1 MFKLKLSKKSLF
13 ILLYLLLIL
22 IWIDLSKE
30 DRNLINLGSNIFSI
44 GAYGVAL
51 YWMLG
56 TFRSLKDKQKY
67 FWLIFSMGIF
77 SLFLSKIVPLSFY
90 LKNGFYPHSPLEDYI
105 RLIGYFFFFI
115 GFVYQMK
122 LLRST
127 LQMLQ
132 YMINIITVI
141 ITVNSLSWYFLVNP
155 FLERNQELPHSA
167 FFLSSIYHVLNISL
181 VFAAGWLLLAIKNK
195 TGLNFIMLGFFIQVI
210 GDFFYINQLQ
220 HLGVWLVFLWPIS
233 TLIMGVGANY
243 TKDHPWIL
251 KDIEKIAY
259 NQNIFSW
266 VSTAVLLGFTIFDES
281 NKLLIGFYLTI
292 MLLLVQQ
299 VLTAVENRQTF
310 SKLKQLAYASGD
322 FHKGKPS
329 KDRNYNRID
338 ILLKRIDELAHYDSL
353 TQLPNRNLF
362 QKNVEQ
368 MLEYETKF
376 SILYIDIDRFKY
388 VNDSLGHDSG
398 DLLLKEVANRVKTAV
413 NDTDV
418 VARIG
423 GDEFA
428 IIVGQSESEQLR
440 KMASRILQA
449 FEKPFHI
456 KGHKLFT
463 TPSIGISIFPE
474 QGQSMNVLLKNADAA
489 MYKAKEE
496 GKNRYVFFDE
506 QLHEKLSKRL
516 MVEERLRRA
525 IEEDALSLYYQPQ
538 VDLETEKVLGF
549 EALLRWNDKHLGT
562 VSPVEFIPIAEET
575 GLIDQIGNW
584 VLITACQQLKDWEQI
599 GLTDVTVAVNVSL
612 RQFQNPHF
620 IAEVKEVLQETE
632 LSPDLLKIEITEST
646 LQDLDM
652 ARDVLEELQSL
663 GIQIAIDDFGTGYS
677 SLSYLKNLPVNY
689 LKIDK
694 SFMEELSVNTI
705 SPIVKTIISMGRNMN
720 FSVIAEGIETADHV
734 NFLRENK
741 CHVGQGYLFSRPL
754 PASDIENYFQDK
766 LQTVSYSF

>member
-1 MFKLKLSKKSLF
+1 
-13 ILLYLLLIL
+13 
-22 IWIDLSKE
+22 
-30 DRNLINLGSNIFSI
+30 
-44 GAYGVAL
+44 
-51 YWMLG
+51 
-56 TFRSLKDKQKY
+56 
-67 FWLIFSMGIF
+67 
-77 SLFLSKIVPLSFY
+77 
-90 LKNGFYPHSPLEDYI
+90 
-105 RLIGYFFFFI
+105 
-115 GFVYQMK
+115 
-122 LLRST
+122 
-127 LQMLQ
+127 
-132 YMINIITVI
+132 
-141 ITVNSLSWYFLVNP
+141 
-155 FLERNQELPHSA
+155 
-167 FFLSSIYHVLNISL
+167 
-181 VFAAGWLLLAIKNK
+181 
-195 TGLNFIMLGFFIQVI
+195 
-210 GDFFYINQLQ
+210 
-220 HLGVWLVFLWPIS
+220 
-233 TLIMGVGANY
+233 
-243 TKDHPWIL
+243 
-251 KDIEKIAY
+251 
-259 NQNIFSW
+259 
-266 VSTAVLLGFTIFDES
+266 
-281 NKLLIGFYLTI
+281 
-292 MLLLVQQ
+292 
-299 VLTAVENRQTF
+299 
-310 SKLKQLAYASGD
+310 
-322 FHKGKPS
+322 
-329 KDRNYNRID
+329 
-338 ILLKRIDELAHYDSL
+338 
-353 TQLPNRNLF
+353 
-362 QKNVEQ
+362 
-368 MLEYETKF
+368 MLEHETKF

-398 DLLLKEVANRVKTAV
+398 DLLLKEVANRLKTAV

-463 TPSIGISIFPE
+463 TPSIGISMFPE
-474 QGQSMNVLLKNADAA
+474 QGHSMNVLLKNADAA

-549 EALLRWNDKHLGT
+549 EALLRWNDKHLGM

-575 GLIDQIGNW
+575 GLIDPIGNW
-584 VLITACQQLKDWEQI
+584 VLKTACQQLKDWEQI

-754 PASDIENYFQDK
+754 QASDIENYFQDK
-766 LQTVSYSF
+766 LKTVSYSF